1 MHRFNRGTVSIIAL
15 SLVTACAEGPDAAAA
30 CGLIP
35 GANDVSWMTSI
46 PASILSLMILRG
58 QIEKAGVYPCETLD
72 REQREIVFNGIRE
85 WEITVQ
91 KQVTEIA

>member
-1 MHRFNRGTVSIIAL
+1 M
-15 SLVTACAEGPDAAAA
+15 
-30 CGLIP
+30 IP

-85 WEITVQ
+85 WEITVK

>member
-1 MHRFNRGTVSIIAL
+1 
-15 SLVTACAEGPDAAAA
+15 
-30 CGLIP
+30 
-35 GANDVSWMTSI
+35 MTSI

-85 WEITVQ
+85 WEITVK